1 MRSLDLS
8 LHESSAFGKAFL
20 SNFCRKYYSWWVLA
34 LLHLAIR
41 GGGSGSGFL
50 RCSAEGCYSQAISP
64 LLATIFLLAVL
75 SAQWAAVF
83 RAITCV
89 AYLDYSSYPLYIS
102 NGPIKRGLL
111 SHFQLYAR
119 SSYLV
124 NIQLLIIPQRR
135 IPHTK
140 YPSTN
145 ITHKN
150 TRSYDERVINCDWE
164 SVWHAPGFVY
174 GACGGRWGTRTPD
187 PLGVNEML

>member
-20 SNFCRKYYSWWVLA
+20 
-34 LLHLAIR
+34 
-41 GGGSGSGFL
+41 
-50 RCSAEGCYSQAISP
+50 RCSAGGCWLQDTLL

-89 AYLDYSSYPLYIS
+89 AYLDYFLYPPLHLSQWSNKARVPASILSY
-102 NGPIKRGLL
+102 
-111 SHFQLYAR
+111 FQLYAR

-135 IPHTK
+135 ILHTTA
-140 YPSTN
+140 YTPT
-145 ITHKN
+145 ILLIKN
-150 TRSYDERVINCDWE
+150 TRSYDERVINCNWE
-164 SVWHAPGFVY
+164 CDMLQGSYTELVVGAEGLEPPTLSV
-174 GACGGRWGTRTPD
+174 
-187 PLGVNEML
+187 